1 MWLNWFDL
9 HVACRLNF
17 GLTLA
22 ASAEARHTLCNCE
35 YMPSKRNTLK
45 SPAPAAE
52 RLLSLVRQRRLL
64 RPMEVAEVGATR
76 QHLARLVERG
86 LVVKH
91 ARGLYGLADD
101 DVTEQHSLA
110 EACKRVP
117 HGVICLLSALHFH
130 GLTTQLPSEVWLAV
144 PRAAWRPQFAS
155 LRLRHVFLPDAAL
168 RASIESH
175 VIEGV
180 TVRVFTAARTVA
192 DCFKFR
198 NKIGVDI
205 GIEALREL
213 RRRKLATPD
222 DLWREAKRC
231 RVANVIRP
239 YLEAVS

>member
-1 MWLNWFDL
+1 ML
-9 HVACRLNF
+9 HK
-17 GLTLA
+17 
-22 ASAEARHTLCNCE
+22 LCIYR
-35 YMPSKRNTLK
+35 YMPRARNIPKREAT
-45 SPAPAAE
+45 AGT
-52 RLLSLVRQRRLL
+52 RLLDLLRQRRLL

-91 ARGLYGLADD
+91 SRGLYGLASE

-110 EACKRVP
+110 EASKRVP
-117 HGVICLLSALHFH
+117 LGVICLLSALHFH

-144 PRAAWRPQFAS
+144 PRAAWRPQFDS
-155 LRLRHVFLPDAAL
+155 LRLRLVFLPDSML
-168 RASIESH
+168 RASVERH
-175 VIEGV
+175 VVEGV
-180 TVRVFTAARTVA
+180 TARVFTAARTVV

-198 NKIGVDI
+198 NKIGVDVA
-205 GIEALREL
+205 IEALREL

-231 RVANVIRP
+231 RVANVMRP

>member
-1 MWLNWFDL
+1 
-9 HVACRLNF
+9 
-17 GLTLA
+17 
-22 ASAEARHTLCNCE
+22 
-35 YMPSKRNTLK
+35 
-45 SPAPAAE
+45 
-52 RLLSLVRQRRLL
+52 
-64 RPMEVAEVGATR
+64 MEVAEVGATR

-91 ARGLYGLADD
+91 APGLYGLADA

-110 EACKRVP
+110 EASKRVP
-117 HGVICLLSALHFH
+117 LGVICLLSALHFH
-130 GLTTQLPSEVWLAV
+130 GLTTQLPAEVWLAV

-155 LRLRHVFLPDAAL
+155 LRLVFLQDTAL
-168 RASIESH
+168 RTSTESH

-198 NKIGVDI
+198 NKIGVDVA
-205 GIEALREL
+205 IEALREL
-213 RRRKLATPD
+213 RRRKLPTPD

-231 RVANVIRP
+231 RVANVMRP